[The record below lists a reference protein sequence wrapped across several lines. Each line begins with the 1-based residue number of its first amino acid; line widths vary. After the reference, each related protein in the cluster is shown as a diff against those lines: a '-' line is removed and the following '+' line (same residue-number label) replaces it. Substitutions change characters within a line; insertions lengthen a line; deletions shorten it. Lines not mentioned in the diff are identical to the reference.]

1 MVLRAA
7 RARRI
12 ATATAFGGGG
22 LTLLGAST
30 VALLY
35 VQAKIAHRAVG
46 FTEWQPPR
54 VNGRYGSGDGDP
66 IQFVMMGDSTAKGFA
81 VPDPLLTPGSLLA
94 SGISAAADRPVR
106 LRDVAVIGATSKD
119 LHKQTV
125 KVRRRPP
132 DLVVVFIGA
141 NDVIHRMR
149 PADSVRHLQHT
160 VRELV
165 QMGAEVVV
173 ATCPDLGSIQPVW
186 QPLRSIVRRASRQLA
201 AAQTIAVVE
210 EGGRTVSL
218 TDLLADEFEAHP
230 DLMFGPD
237 HFHPSARGYAAA
249 TSVVLPSAFSALGLL
264 PELDEVVAAPR
275 AGAVLPVSRAA
286 VRAAEKPGTEVTG
299 VTIAG
304 RERGPR
310 GRWAALLRR
319 RPESKEP
326 TAPVPHSGD
335 DAEAS
340 DRNATPL
347 GTER

>member
-7 RARRI
+7 RASRI

-22 LTLLGAST
+22 LTVLGAST

-35 VQAKIAHRAVG
+35 LQAKIAHKAVG

-81 VPDPLLTPGSLLA
+81 VPDPLLTPGALLA
-94 SGISAAADRPVR
+94 TGLSAAADRPVR

-125 KVRRRPP
+125 KVRRLPP

-173 ATCPDLGSIQPVW
+173 ATCPDLGSVQPVW
-186 QPLRSIVRRASRQLA
+186 QPLRFLVRRWSRQLA
-201 AAQTIAVVE
+201 AAQTIGVVE

-218 TDLLADEFEAHP
+218 TDLLADEFVAHP
-230 DLMFGPD
+230 DVMFGPD
-237 HFHPSARGYAAA
+237 RFHPSARGYAAA
-249 TSVVLPSAFSALGLL
+249 ASVVLPSAFSALGLL
-264 PELDEVVAAPR
+264 PELADLPEPSR
-275 AGAVLPVSRAA
+275 GGAVLPVSHAA

-299 VTIAG
+299 VSIGG

-319 RPESKEP
+319 RPESEEP
-326 TAPVPHSGD
+326 VAPVAEEDAGPEGGD
-335 DAEAS
+335 QRTAD
-340 DRNATPL
+340 L
-347 GTER
+347 GSTG